1 MTINTTRT
9 HTGLFALAVF
19 ALLGAACGGGGDS
32 ASPTSPLGTT
42 VAEVEFESFQ
52 LANSARSDSNV
63 QPQLNLDEAIARVAR
78 AHSESMRDNN
88 FFGHAGP
95 DGGIRARL
103 NAAGIPFS
111 VAGENLAKLTSV
123 PNPAG
128 SAHSQFMNSPEHRDV
143 MLDPRF
149 RRAGVG
155 VARSGDTYWLTQIY
169 IRP

>member
-1 MTINTTRT
+1 MTISTTRVT
-9 HTGLFALAVF
+9 VRLLALAVP
-19 ALLGAACGGGGDS
+19 ALLAAACGGGSDS
-32 ASPTSPLGTT
+32 GGPTTPLGTT

-52 LANSARSDSNV
+52 LANAARSDGNV

-78 AHSESMRDNN
+78 AHSESMRDNG
-88 FFGHAGP
+88 FFGHVGP
-95 DGGIRARL
+95 NGGIRARL

-111 VAGENLAKLTSV
+111 VAGENLARLSGV

-149 RRAGVG
+149 RQAGVG

-169 IRP
+169 VRP